1 MGTSKIP
8 GGQTDVTFYCNDGLI
23 RAHQMI
29 MGNHSKL
36 LKKMFLEQHSM
47 EFSLIDFEKGVAQMT
62 GRRASD
68 QPIDIILPDFKRD
81 DVKRLLSCF
90 YTG

>member
-1 MGTSKIP
+1 
-8 GGQTDVTFYCNDGLI
+8 
-23 RAHQMI
+23 
-29 MGNHSKL
+29 
-36 LKKMFLEQHSM
+36 M